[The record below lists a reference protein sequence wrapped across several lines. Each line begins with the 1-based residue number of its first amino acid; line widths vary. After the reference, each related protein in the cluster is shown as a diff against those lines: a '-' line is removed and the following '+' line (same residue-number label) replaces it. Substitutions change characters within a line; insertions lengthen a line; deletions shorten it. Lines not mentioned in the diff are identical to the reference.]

1 MADSHR
7 IAWLDWAKVI
17 GMFLVVLGHCY
28 PFASPPCYVRNL
40 IYSFHMPLFFFMS
53 GMLFKQR
60 TVAEAARK
68 SFVALIVP
76 LLSWNAVWILI
87 FGGGVIPQLRNVFYG
102 ETIICGPS
110 WFFFSLFECQMLAA
124 MLVNRR
130 TRFCGVALS
139 LLLLLLCK
147 RVPYCYVGSA
157 AMSLPFF
164 LAGFALRATLCRC
177 NGVRVAGLAVVGSV
191 VLLVSAGVFGPA
203 SVRNVAFGNF
213 WRTPLPKGFNIP
225 FFYFIAMCGIIS
237 FLLLLKMLH
246 GIIWKWLENVGMC
259 GKHIANN
266 LDRYAAWCSSG
277 MVVFLCAHRL
287 PHSWLDPYLWHVLS
301 SNTLAGLGIRIV
313 VSVALML
320 FCSLIY
326 WAILRSVH
334 LGCLTGFRH
343 GR

>member
-1 MADSHR
+1 MANSHR

-17 GMFLVVLGHCY
+17 GMLLVVLGHCY

-60 TVAEAARK
+60 TVAEVARK
-68 SFVALIVP
+68 SFAALIVP
-76 LLSWNAVWILI
+76 ALSWNAVWILI
-87 FGGGVIPQLRNVFYG
+87 FGGGAIPQLRNVFYG
-102 ETIICGPS
+102 ETLICGPS
-110 WFFFSLFECQMLAA
+110 WFLFSLFECQALAA
-124 MLVNRR
+124 MLLNKR
-130 TRFCGVALS
+130 TRFLGAVLS
-139 LLLLLLCK
+139 LSLLLLCK
-147 RVPYCYVGSA
+147 RIPYCYIGSA

-164 LAGFALRATLCRC
+164 LAGFALRDGFIRC
-177 NGVRVAGLAVVGSV
+177 DGVRTVGLAMVGLV

-203 SVRNVAFGNF
+203 SVRKVGFGNF
-213 WRTPLPKGFNIP
+213 WRMPLQKGLNIP
-225 FFYFIAMCGIIS
+225 FFYFIAMCGIAS
-237 FLLLLKMLH
+237 FLLFLKLLH
-246 GIIWKWLENVGMC
+246 GIVWKWFEHFGMF

-277 MVVFLCAHRL
+277 MVVFLCTHRL
-287 PHSWLDPYLWHVLS
+287 LHSWLDRYLWLVLS
-301 SNTLAGLGIRIV
+301 PNTLSGLGIRIV
-313 VSVALML
+313 VSLALMF
-320 FCSLIY
+320 FCSLVY